1 MFDSSVLDVVIGLVF
16 CFASVALL
24 VSAVNEAI
32 ASALKLRH
40 KSLVAGIKKLLNDAQ
55 GTGLVVKLYN
65 HALVSPLAPGKPSTA
80 LSTVLPGSN
89 GRVRWRRGLHAGL
102 PHVDAP
108 ADRRQIW
115 PGRDSRVVDLTLDLN
130 R

>member
-40 KSLVAGIKKLLNDAQ
+40 KSLLAGIEKLLNDAQ
-55 GTGLVVKLYN
+55 GTGLVVRLYN
-65 HALVSPLAPGKPSTA
+65 HALISPLAPGQAAHGIADGAARLKRE
-80 LSTVLPGSN
+80 GSLAA
-89 GRVRWRRGLHAGL
+89 WLACLLTSRRGA
-102 PHVDAP
+102 
-108 ADRRQIW
+108 
-115 PGRDSRVVDLTLDLN
+115 SR
-130 R
+130 

>member
-1 MFDSSVLDVVIGLVF
+1 MFISSMLDVVIGLVF

-24 VSAVNEAI
+24 VSAVDEAI
-32 ASALKLRH
+32 ACALKLRH
-40 KSLVAGIKKLLNDAQ
+40 KSLLAGIEKLLNDAQ
-55 GTGLVVKLYN
+55 GTDLVVKLYN
-65 HALVSPLAPGKPSTA
+65 HALISPLAPGKPSTA
-80 LSTVLPGSN
+80 LPTVLHGSN

-108 ADRRQIW
+108 ADRRQIR
-115 PGRDSRVVDLTLDLN
+115 PGRDSPVVDLTLDLN